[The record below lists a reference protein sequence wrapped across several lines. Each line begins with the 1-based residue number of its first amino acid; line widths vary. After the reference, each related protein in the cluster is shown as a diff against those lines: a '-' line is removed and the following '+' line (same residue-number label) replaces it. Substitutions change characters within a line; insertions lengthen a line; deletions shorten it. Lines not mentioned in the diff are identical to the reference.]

1 VWVCRRVL
9 FWPRAI
15 EGDWHS
21 RKGHLAFMLAHG
33 SRDRDFTTMNMFSLF
48 EWLAM
53 GALLLIWFTV
63 TRIER
68 RLDKQEMRVDLLLRQ
83 AGIDPSRPAE
93 PSDHVKLLAQQPS
106 QRIEAIKAYRR
117 ETGADLRSAK
127 AVIES
132 LQSSSDR

>member
-1 VWVCRRVL
+1 M
-9 FWPRAI
+9 
-15 EGDWHS
+15 S
-21 RKGHLAFMLAHG
+21 
-33 SRDRDFTTMNMFSLF
+33 TFSLF

-53 GALLLIWFTV
+53 GALLTIWFTL

-68 RLDKQEMRVDLLLRQ
+68 RLGEQEMRLDLLLRR
-83 AGIDPSRPAE
+83 AGIDPSKPAE

-106 QRIEAIKAYRR
+106 RRIEAIKAYRR

-132 LQSSSDR
+132 LQLPPDR